1 MNGIVVEAI
10 KIDLVLEHRC
20 LTLSDLAKMSG
31 MSTGSVFNSLE
42 CFRLGSFPRRCD
54 KINARAVSEA
64 LKIPIEYL
72 AGTQKIQLEKK
83 EI

>member
-1 MNGIVVEAI
+1 MRLTIEAV
-10 KIDLVLEHRC
+10 KIDLVIEDRG
-20 LTLSDLAKMSG
+20 LTIRELAEMSE

-42 CFRLGSFPRRCD
+42 CFRAGSFPRRCD
-54 KINARAVSEA
+54 RINARAISEA
-64 LKIPIEYL
+64 LKVPIEYL